1 MKIRDLMR
9 PEGIRLGAT
18 AKDKMDAISQL
29 IDLQVRSGNIADA
42 ETYRK
47 AILAREAESTTAMGE
62 GIAIPHA
69 KTGAVRR
76 PGLAAMT
83 VPDGVDYDAPD
94 GEPSDL
100 LFMIAA
106 PDTKENVH
114 LEVLSRLATLLMDE
128 SFTENLR
135 KAKTPEEFLR
145 VIDRAESE
153 RIEEESGKEAKAQAA
168 TDAGQYPDILAIT
181 ACPTGIAHTY
191 MAAEALEKKAREMG
205 LVLKAET
212 QGSVGAKNVLT
223 PEEIEHARGI
233 IIAADKTIDRSRFS
247 GKQVYETSVSNGIN
261 RPEELITK
269 IMNDEAPVQE
279 GTVRKASDRDGT
291 DSTWHIIYKHLMN
304 GVSHMLPFVVGGGI
318 LLALSFLFDQAGM
331 GTKDYGTST
340 ALAAFFN
347 RIGKVAFGFMLPVL
361 AGYIAESIADR
372 PGLAVGF
379 VGGSLAEAGYT
390 FAYLSDPEHVTA
402 VSAGFLGALVAG
414 FLGGYITKGL
424 EKTFDHLPSALE
436 GIKPVLLYPLIG
448 ILLIGFVMFLINP
461 LMAAINTGIT
471 GVLNGMGTRN
481 LVLLGLVV
489 ALMEATD
496 MGGPINKAA
505 YVFATGMLASGSD
518 AAKTI
523 MAAVM
528 VGGMVPP
535 LIIALSTTL
544 FRDRWTKEERTS
556 GLVNYV
562 MALSFI
568 TEGVI
573 PYAAA
578 DPGRVIPSCMIGS
591 GIAGA
596 LSAAFGCMSPAPHG
610 GFWVVAVITHPLQ
623 WALAMLIG
631 GFAGCLILS
640 LWKKK
645 LPAEREA

>member
-1 MKIRDLMR
+1 MKIRDLLR

-29 IDLQVRSGNIADA
+29 IDLQVRSGNSADA

-291 DSTWHIIYKHLMN
+291 DST
-304 GVSHMLPFVVGGGI
+304 S
-318 LLALSFLFDQAGM
+318 S
-331 GTKDYGTST
+331 TS
-340 ALAAFFN
+340 
-347 RIGKVAFGFMLPVL
+347 I
-361 AGYIAESIADR
+361 
-372 PGLAVGF
+372 
-379 VGGSLAEAGYT
+379 
-390 FAYLSDPEHVTA
+390 
-402 VSAGFLGALVAG
+402 
-414 FLGGYITKGL
+414 
-424 EKTFDHLPSALE
+424 
-436 GIKPVLLYPLIG
+436 
-448 ILLIGFVMFLINP
+448 
-461 LMAAINTGIT
+461 
-471 GVLNGMGTRN
+471 
-481 LVLLGLVV
+481 
-489 ALMEATD
+489 
-496 MGGPINKAA
+496 
-505 YVFATGMLASGSD
+505 
-518 AAKTI
+518 
-523 MAAVM
+523 
-528 VGGMVPP
+528 
-535 LIIALSTTL
+535 
-544 FRDRWTKEERTS
+544 
-556 GLVNYV
+556 
-562 MALSFI
+562 
-568 TEGVI
+568 
-573 PYAAA
+573 
-578 DPGRVIPSCMIGS
+578 
-591 GIAGA
+591 
-596 LSAAFGCMSPAPHG
+596 
-610 GFWVVAVITHPLQ
+610 
-623 WALAMLIG
+623 
-631 GFAGCLILS
+631 
-640 LWKKK
+640 
-645 LPAEREA
+645 